1 MLSIA
6 DQKELT
12 ELYKKYQEEYNRTHD
27 QNILWNNMRPLLLDM
42 IANCAKKLSKGH
54 YIPDFDHRVEAQTD
68 RVVKRYLDNPSYN
81 RDLPLTLAHYEAVNM
96 LYADSYDKLIGN
108 YEHNLEY
115 ETASYE
121 VEEKDTKIVEI
132 GGSRIVMN
140 YETKE
145 FYFVK
150 EGEKVEE
157 IVKSLEVNGWK
168 KISVESI

>member
-1 MLSIA
+1 MLSKA
-6 DQKELT
+6 NQKELI
-12 ELYKKYQEEYNRTHD
+12 ELYKKYQEEYNRTHE

-54 YIPDFDHRVEAQTD
+54 YIPDFQHRVEAQTD

-108 YEHNLEY
+108 YDHDLEY
-115 ETASYE
+115 SNASYE
-121 VEEKDTKIVEI
+121 DGEDDTKIVDV
-132 GGSRIVMN
+132 GGNRIVMDYN
-140 YETKE
+140 TKE
-145 FYFVK
+145 FALLK

-157 IVKSLEVNGWK
+157 VVKALEENGWNLTNK
-168 KISVESI
+168 

>member
-1 MLSIA
+1 MLSKA
-6 DQKELT
+6 NQKEIT
-12 ELYKKYQEEYNRTHD
+12 ELYKKYQEEYNRTHE

-54 YIPDFDHRVEAQTD
+54 YIPDFQHRVEAQTD

-108 YEHNLEY
+108 YDHDLEY
-115 ETASYE
+115 ENASYYE
-121 VEEKDTKIVEI
+121 DEDDIKIIDV
-132 GGSRIVMN
+132 GGNRIVID
-140 YETKE
+140 YSTKE
-145 FYFVK
+145 FIIIT

-157 IVKSLEVNGWK
+157 VVKALECSGWK
-168 KISVESI
+168 LTNK